1 MLYTCRLEYDIAT
14 NTYRNLSGIEISVP
28 NFGDDVAFNTYQKFI
43 DYLQNEHGYTS
54 RNVRLAPYDW
64 RLAPR
69 KIIPLCVCMS
79 LECPMHALAVTFTV
93 TLFADINS

>member
-1 MLYTCRLEYDIAT
+1 MVPRYFTCRLEYNSAT

-28 NFGDDVAFNTYQKFI
+28 NFGDDVAFHTYQKFI

-69 KIIPLCVCMS
+69 KTVIIIIIIIVCVHVLGM
-79 LECPMHALAVTFTV
+79 
-93 TLFADINS
+93 